1 MLYLYKYLFNVSYQ
15 LFSKP
20 GIQGHIHAKEY
31 NWFNIVFLPSWE
43 LLFCKGSLTGIFF
56 FTWICFFAIW
66 KSLLWWTLHTIH
78 TAILYVQH
86 IAILYIQL
94 THCYTVCI
102 TFRVYP
108 WNICRTL
115 VPETRELF
123 TYTYHTLTHPV
134 FCKCAILWTAFGLK
148 IPPLI

>member
-56 FTWICFFAIW
+56 LHGSVFLQSESHCCDGPSTQFT
-66 KSLLWWTLHTIH
+66 LLYYTYNTL
-78 TAILYVQH
+78 LYCTYNLH
-86 IAILYIQL
+86 IAILY
-94 THCYTVCI
+94 V
-102 TFRVYP
+102 
-108 WNICRTL
+108 
-115 VPETRELF
+115 
-123 TYTYHTLTHPV
+123 
-134 FCKCAILWTAFGLK
+134 
-148 IPPLI
+148 